1 MHKESRVLI
10 ENCYISYWYYKTFND
25 KNYLCISEY
34 TGAIKMYRKLI
45 SNYTLYMITWN
56 KYFWTAMLKQFY
68 KGNMTFVLMRNS
80 VAQRA
85 IFGHNIIN
93 YIYFI

>member
-1 MHKESRVLI
+1 MHIESRVLI

-25 KNYLCISEY
+25 NKYLCISEY
-34 TGAIKMYRKLI
+34 TGAIKMNRKLI
-45 SNYTLYMITWN
+45 SNYTLYMIMT
-56 KYFWTAMLKQFY
+56 TMLNQFY
-68 KGNMTFVLMRNS
+68 KGNMTFVLMKNN

-85 IFGHNIIN
+85 IFRHN

>member
-1 MHKESRVLI
+1 MHIESRVLI

-25 KNYLCISEY
+25 NKYLCISEY
-34 TGAIKMYRKLI
+34 TGAIKMNRKLI

-56 KYFWTAMLKQFY
+56 EYFWTAMLNQFY
-68 KGNMTFVLMRNS
+68 KGNMTFVLMKNN

-85 IFGHNIIN
+85 IFRHN

>member
-1 MHKESRVLI
+1 MHIESRVLI
-10 ENCYISYWYYKTFND
+10 ENCYIGYWYYKAFND
-25 KNYLCISEY
+25 NKYLCISEY

-56 KYFWTAMLKQFY
+56 EYFWAAMLNQFY
-68 KGNMTFVLMRNS
+68 KGNMTFVLMKNN

-85 IFGHNIIN
+85 IFGHN